1 MVQTND
7 VARSPPAGTN
17 RLDGIV
23 RTAFGEIAE
32 ERIARPER
40 QEAERGAPFRCRSGK
55 KPIDDFEARAV
66 ATHSDEIAIAFCIR
80 AVREH
85 DSFAGRASCAHF
97 DIEARG
103 AKSFQ
108 RRRTKFPTAPTARR
122 WIHDREV
129 ALVHKATVALRSSCL
144 PICSA
149 RTMRLIFRAAL
160 RGKSCSQMTYPA
172 MRL

>member
-7 VARSPPAGTN
+7 VARTPAGTN

-23 RTAFGEIAE
+23 RSAFGEIAE
-32 ERIARPER
+32 ERIACPER
-40 QEAERGAPFRCRSGK
+40 QEAERGAPLQCRSGK
-55 KPIDDFEARAV
+55 KPIHDFEARAV

-80 AVREH
+80 PVREH
-85 DSFAGRASCAHF
+85 DSFAGRASFAHF

-103 AKSFQ
+103 AESFK
-108 RRRTKFPTAPTARR
+108 RRRSKLPAAPTPRL
-122 WIHDREV
+122 WIHDGEV

-149 RTMRLIFRAAL
+149 RTMRLIFKPAL
-160 RGKSCSQMTYPA
+160 RGKSCSQITYA
-172 MRL
+172 AIRL